1 MKVHYKKDSV
11 VMKLDK
17 EISEAFSLGKEIN
30 YIALDQLEM
39 TQFCREFGYEF
50 ILSDYSTHSYTYK
63 DVKVTYDWGV
73 K

>member
-1 MKVHYKKDSV
+1 MKVHYKRNSIT
-11 VMKLDK
+11 MELDK
-17 EISEAFSLGKEIN
+17 AIAESIELGKRISHV
-30 YIALDQLEM
+30 ALDQLEM
-39 TQFCREFGYEF
+39 KEFCKEFGYEF